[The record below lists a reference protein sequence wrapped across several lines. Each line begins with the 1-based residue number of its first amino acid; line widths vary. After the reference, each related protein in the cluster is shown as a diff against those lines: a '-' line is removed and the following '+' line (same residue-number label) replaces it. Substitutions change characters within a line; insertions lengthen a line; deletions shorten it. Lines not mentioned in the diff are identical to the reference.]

1 MTPGRGYSPT
11 LRGMRLLTSH
21 DPARRRVLRGLSRNV
36 LGGGAALALLGGAGA
51 AQAYRFGV
59 TRHTR
64 ALPGLSAPLTV
75 AFLTDLHFGPYIGVG
90 SVRAWVGATLAL
102 RPDLILLG
110 GDQFDRRAHAAPSD
124 LLAELARLRAP
135 LGTYAV
141 WGNHDYGSFGHEER
155 RPLDPRR
162 PDWAARRTRLEA
174 EFAAAGVVVLRNAG
188 RAVRRDLWVSGVDDY
203 WNGQP
208 DAAAALAGAETRA
221 TLLVSHNPDLLPE
234 LPPGVGLVLSGHT
247 HGGQVRLPL
256 IGAPVVPSRYG
267 QRYAMGWVTG
277 AHGTLGY
284 VSRGLGLSGLPL
296 RNLCE
301 PEITLLRLVP
311 AS

>member
-1 MTPGRGYSPT
+1 
-11 LRGMRLLTSH
+11 MRIPAPP
-21 DPARRRVLRGLSRNV
+21 DPARRRVLRGLTRSL
-36 LGGGAALALLGGAGA
+36 LGGGAAVAFLGGAGA

-64 ALPGLSAPLTV
+64 ALGGLRAPLTA
-75 AFLTDLHFGPYIGVG
+75 AFLTDLHYGPYIGVG
-90 SVRAWVGATLAL
+90 SVRAWVEATLAL

-110 GDQFDRRAHAAPSD
+110 GDQFDRRAHAASAD

-141 WGNHDYGSFGHEER
+141 WGNHDYGSFGYDRHSGVR
-155 RPLDPRR
+155 Q
-162 PDWAARRTRLEA
+162 PDWAERRGRLEA
-174 EFAAAGVVVLRNAG
+174 AFAAAGVTVLRNAG
-188 RAVRRDLWVSGVDDY
+188 RAVRADLWVSGVDDF

-208 DAAAALAGAETRA
+208 DAAATLAGAGTRA

-234 LPPGVGLVLSGHT
+234 LPPGVGLALSGHT

-256 IGAPVVPSRYG
+256 VGAPVVPSRYG

-277 AHGTLGY
+277 AHGTPGY

-301 PEITLLRLVP
+301 PEIALLRLVP